1 MSPVNGFERVV
12 GAVTRRPRT
21 VLAMLAVLCAGA
33 VALALGL
40 HPSAATSTIAGR
52 SSDSYQATERYRE
65 RFGDHAIVVL
75 VRGPLQQLVL
85 TENLGRLLRLE
96 GCLSG
101 NKPAGEEAPG
111 GARGPCAEL
120 AETKPVQV
128 VYGPG
133 TFINSAVGEI
143 QDQLR
148 RQLDAKAA
156 DAKEAAAAARAL
168 ARQQGKPKAQQD
180 KLAHSAEQLV
190 YAQFVRD
197 LIQLNLKYGLGVDKT
212 PRLDDPDFV
221 ATLVFDPSRGP
232 ATPKAR
238 FAYLF
243 PSDDSAAIQ
252 VRLKPGLSDAQ
263 RERATG
269 LVRAAVR
276 MPEFALRNADGYTV
290 TGVPVLAEDLSDAL
304 AGSIAR
310 LLLIAVVVMAG
321 VLALLF
327 RRRLRLVPLAVALA
341 AVALTFGLMALVRA
355 PLTMA
360 SIAVLPVLLGLAVD
374 YAIQY
379 QARIPDP
386 PTAEGARR
394 AARAGVP
401 AIATAALATAAGF
414 LVLLLSPVPMVRG
427 FGVLLVVGVAVAFAI
442 TLTGGTAALVT
453 LAARGGGG
461 PLDRSVRGAG
471 ELLGRTARGAGELLA
486 QVARPLARRRHARAP
501 AQPRGAGAPAHPLA
515 RPAAG
520 VLRAAL
526 AHPLRVVGAGL
537 AIAAVGWAV
546 DTQTEVRSDLLAL
559 VPQDLPAVRDL
570 ETLQRTTG
578 VAGEVDVIVE
588 GRDLTDP
595 NVVAWMRDFQQRVLK
610 DARYSADNGC
620 GQAALCPALS
630 LPDLF
635 QGRDAASDRTKIDA
649 LLDAVPP
656 YFSQAVIT
664 GDRRTANL
672 AFGIRLMPLDE
683 QHAVIERMRAALTER
698 TSTGTGGPPEGVSAR
713 VAGLPVLAAEAN
725 AALSSPLRRLLTLLA
740 GLLAVGLV
748 LLAVHR
754 RAERAWVPLVPIAL
768 ATGWSAA
775 VLFALQI
782 PLNPMSATLGALVIA
797 ISTEFAVL
805 LDARFRE
812 ERAAGH
818 AAPEALRR
826 TYRSTGAA
834 VLASG
839 ATAIAGF
846 AVLAFSDVRM
856 LQELGIVTVVDL
868 SVSLLGVLAV
878 LPAVLVL
885 AERRRAAR
893 ARGAREAGAADR
905 PVAA

>member
-1 MSPVNGFERVV
+1 MTPADGFERVV
-12 GAVTRRPRT
+12 RAATRRPRT
-21 VLAMLAVLCAGA
+21 VLAVLALLCAGSA
-33 VALALGL
+33 VLALGL
-40 HPSAATSTIAGR
+40 HPSAATSTLAGR
-52 SSDSYQATERYRE
+52 SSDTYQATERYRE
-65 RFGDHAIVVL
+65 RFGDHAILVL

-85 TENLGRLLRLE
+85 TDNLGRLLGLE

-101 NKPAGEEAPG
+101 NKPAEGEAPG

-120 AETKPVQV
+120 AKTKPVQV

-143 QDQLR
+143 QDQLE
-148 RQLDAKAA
+148 RQLDAKGAEA
-156 DAKEAAAAARAL
+156 EKAAAAARAL
-168 ARQQGKPKAQQD
+168 AKRQGKSEAEQD
-180 KLAHSAEQLV
+180 KVARSAEQLV

-197 LIQLNLKYGLGVDKT
+197 LLQLNLKYGLGVDQT

-221 ATLVFDPSRGP
+221 STLVFDPSRGP
-232 ATPKAR
+232 NTPKAR

-243 PSDDSAAIQ
+243 PSTESAAIQ
-252 VRLKPGLSDAQ
+252 VRLKPGLSDTE
-263 RERATG
+263 RERATE

-276 MPEFALRNADGYTV
+276 MPDFALRNADGYTV

-310 LLLIAVVVMAG
+310 LLLIAVVVMAA
-321 VLALLF
+321 VLALVF
-327 RRRLRLVPLAVALA
+327 RRRLRLVPLVVALG
-341 AVALTFGLMALVRA
+341 AVALTFGLMALVGA

-386 PTAEGARR
+386 PTAAGALR
-394 AARAGVP
+394 AARTGVP
-401 AIATAALATAAGF
+401 TIATAALATAAGF

-427 FGVLLVVGVAVAFAI
+427 FGVLLVVGVGVAFACA
-442 TLTGGTAALVT
+442 LTGGTAALVT
-453 LAARGGGG
+453 LGARRRGGG
-461 PLDRSVRGAG
+461 PLGRS
-471 ELLGRTARGAGELLA
+471 ARGAGELLA
-486 QVARPLARRRHARAP
+486 AAARPFARRELKRV
-501 AQPRGAGAPAHPLA
+501 
-515 RPAAG
+515 RPSLGWLG
-520 VLRAAL
+520 VGVMRAAL
-526 AHPLRVVGAGL
+526 AHPARVVGIGL
-537 AIAAVGWAV
+537 AVAAIGWAA
-546 DTQTEVRSDLLAL
+546 DTQTEVRSDLQAL

-578 VAGEVDVIVE
+578 VAGEVDVVVE
-588 GRDLTDP
+588 GRDLADP
-595 NVVAWMRDFQQRVLK
+595 KVVAWMRSFQQRVLK
-610 DARYSADNGC
+610 DVRYSPDNGC
-620 GQAALCPALS
+620 GKAALCPALS

-635 QGRDAASDRTKIDA
+635 QGDDAASDREKIDA

-664 GDRRTANL
+664 ADRRTANL

-683 QHAVIERMRAALTER
+683 QHEVIERMRDALD
-698 TSTGTGGPPEGVSAR
+698 PPDGVTAR

-725 AALSSPLRRLLTLLA
+725 AALSSPWRRLLTLLA

-754 RAERAWVPLVPIAL
+754 RLERAWVPLVPIAL

-775 VLFALQI
+775 VLFALRI

-805 LDARFRE
+805 LDGRFRE

-818 AAPEALRR
+818 GVADALWR

-846 AVLAFSDVRM
+846 AVLGFSDVRM

-885 AERRRAAR
+885 VERRRAAR
-893 ARGAREAGAADR
+893 SHGARPPEVADR
-905 PVAA
+905 AVPA